1 MKEIVIKK
9 EWIEEAN
16 NKSEEMGKLN
26 NSITHGKGNISG
38 FLGEIMTLHSLSEGE
53 ICNTYDFDILYK
65 DKKLDV
71 KTKRTGVVPKNY
83 YDCSVAAFN
92 TKQKCSHYIF
102 TRILNDLSKGWVLG
116 WMSKEDYFTKARFLK
131 KGEQDGDNGFIVKA
145 DCYNLPI
152 DKLHPIEI
160 LKKRLVI

>member
-1 MKEIVIKK
+1 M
-9 EWIEEAN
+9 
-16 NKSEEMGKLN
+16 
-26 NSITHGKGNISG
+26 
-38 FLGEIMTLHSLSEGE
+38 
-53 ICNTYDFDILYK
+53 
-65 DKKLDV
+65 
-71 KTKRTGVVPKNY
+71 VPKNY

-160 LKKRLVI
+160 LK